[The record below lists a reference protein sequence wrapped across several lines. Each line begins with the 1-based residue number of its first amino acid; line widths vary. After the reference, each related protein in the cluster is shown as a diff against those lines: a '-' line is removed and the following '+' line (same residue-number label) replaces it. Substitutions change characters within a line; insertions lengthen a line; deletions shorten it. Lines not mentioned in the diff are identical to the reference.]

1 MGNFLKPQVTLNN
14 IYGKMGTMGIRKG
27 RIFIR
32 RDICKDMVLSKFFK
46 WKKKNIRESRKN
58 KFKKYS
64 QGWLRHVEK
73 GE

>member
-14 IYGKMGTMGIRKG
+14 ICGKMRTAGIRKG
-27 RIFIR
+27 RIFIS